1 VAILPASAAA
11 RASSTAGVRR
21 STIRLLGSALV
32 LALVAV
38 GLLPTP
44 AHADRSTRAEAR
56 LLALMEAERTGA
68 GAPGWSRV
76 DDLTAVAVRWSAR
89 MAQDHGADGGQDHN
103 PALSA
108 EVCCYRRIAENV
120 GWVSGADRDLDGA
133 ADRLHAAFMASSS
146 HRSNVLASAHTHVG
160 VGVELHPSGNLYVTV
175 VFREPDGSAAP
186 AAPAPPSSSG
196 SSSDRP
202 ASSRSTPTPTADPT
216 PKASEDAEPR
226 PDPSPSAAPAAVTEA
241 DGTTASSEGP
251 APDEAADDPAMS
263 RDREELARFAR
274 WALTERDRR
283 LQEERIEEVRTL
295 VASLGELAAPYVDA
309 LRWALRWPRH
319 QGTDVTTQAAAV
331 AGR

>member
-1 VAILPASAAA
+1 VAIPPASTAA

-21 STIRLLGSALV
+21 STVRLLGSALV
-32 LALVAV
+32 VALVAV

-44 AHADRSTRAEAR
+44 AQADRSTRAEAR

-133 ADRLHAAFMASSS
+133 VDRLHAAFMASSS

-196 SSSDRP
+196 SSTDRP
-202 ASSRSTPTPTADPT
+202 ASSRSAPTPTADPT
-216 PKASEDAEPR
+216 PDASEDAEPR
-226 PDPSPSAAPAAVTEA
+226 PDPSPSAAPAAVPKA

-251 APDEAADDPAMS
+251 TPDEADDEPAMS
-263 RDREELARFAR
+263 RDREELAQFAR
-274 WALTERDRR
+274 WALAERDRR

-319 QGTDVTTQAAAV
+319 QGTDVTTQAAAD

>member
-1 VAILPASAAA
+1 VAFHPASAAA

-21 STIRLLGSALV
+21 STSRLLGSALV

-89 MAQDHGADGGQDHN
+89 IAQDHGAEGGQHHN

-133 ADRLHAAFMASSS
+133 VDRLHAAFMASSS
-146 HRSNVLASAHTHVG
+146 HRSNVLASQHTHVG
-160 VGVELHPSGNLYVTV
+160 VGAELHPSGNLYVTV
-175 VFREPDGSAAP
+175 VFREPDGSTAP

-196 SSSDRP
+196 SSTDRP
-202 ASSRSTPTPTADPT
+202 ASSRPAPTPTADP
-216 PKASEDAEPR
+216 PPNASEDPEPR

-241 DGTTASSEGP
+241 DLTTASSEGP
-251 APDEAADDPAMS
+251 APDEADDEPAI

-309 LRWALRWPRH
+309 VRWALRWPRH
-319 QGTDVTTQAAAV
+319 QGTDVTTQAAAD